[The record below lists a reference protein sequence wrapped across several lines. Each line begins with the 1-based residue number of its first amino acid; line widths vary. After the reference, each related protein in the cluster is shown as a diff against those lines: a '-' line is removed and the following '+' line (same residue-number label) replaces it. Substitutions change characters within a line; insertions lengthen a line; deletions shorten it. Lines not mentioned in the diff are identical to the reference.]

1 MKKILYLLLN
11 LVVIFLLFMFG
22 NGMTTTPGSSSGNG
36 NPAILLFIP
45 LGILFIV
52 LVVQWFNTIKK
63 KRAHVNATLI
73 TILVLVCHFI
83 AGFYYQV
90 ASYRKY
96 RDYLAEV
103 YAEQFGSVD
112 WEYINSI
119 TSGLD
124 IHINNQYFNW
134 NTYFLF
140 ISFSIFIALTIN
152 GIKQITEKQ
161 T

>member
-1 MKKILYLLLN
+1 MKKVIYLLLN

-22 NGMTTTPGSSSGNG
+22 NGMTPRPGSSSGNG
-36 NPAILLFIP
+36 NPAILLFVP

-52 LVVQWFNTIKK
+52 LVVQWFNLIK
-63 KRAHVNATLI
+63 KRAHIKVTIITL
-73 TILVLVCHFI
+73 LVLVCHFI

-103 YAEQFGSVD
+103 HAEQFGSVD

-119 TSGLD
+119 TSGLS

-134 NTYFLF
+134 NTCFLF
-140 ISFSIFIALTIN
+140 VSFSMFIALMIN
-152 GIKQITEKQ
+152 VIKLRTEKQ
-161 T
+161 L